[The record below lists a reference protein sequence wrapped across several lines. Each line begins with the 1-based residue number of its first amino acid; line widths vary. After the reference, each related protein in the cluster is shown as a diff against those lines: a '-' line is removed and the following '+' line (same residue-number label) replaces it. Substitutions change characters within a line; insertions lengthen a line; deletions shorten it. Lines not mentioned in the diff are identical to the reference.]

1 MRANHMKLK
10 FWHRLILLIGS
21 ILMVIIG
28 GAILVGS
35 LQFNEIPIRL
45 EGEGFFTATR
55 MIFLFAGAITV
66 FFGVFAFSLPGRMK
80 ISKNRFVVRKTETGE
95 MRISVQAIESIVQK
109 SLTQHEEIKLQNLQ
123 VINTKSGV
131 TIEMKIS
138 LAGNINFPMA
148 VETLQRHIRQH
159 LNATSGIDVKDI
171 LISIENAE
179 SSVKASPYL
188 VKPEELDLK
197 TESAAKGK
205 PDAGQGGDL
214 PGTDKK
220 EGLL

>member
-1 MRANHMKLK
+1 MKLK
-10 FWHRLILLIGS
+10 FWHRIILLIGS

-45 EGEGFFTATR
+45 EGEGFFTVTR
-55 MIFLFAGAITV
+55 MVLLFAGAITV

-80 ISKNRFVVRKTETGE
+80 ISKNRFVVRKTESGE

-131 TIEMKIS
+131 IIEMKIS
-138 LAGNINFPMA
+138 LAGNINFPAA
-148 VETLQRHIRQH
+148 VETLQKHIRQH

-197 TESAAKGK
+197 KESAEKGN
-205 PDAGQGGDL
+205 PEAVHGRDM